1 MFFLQNTKTRTL
13 VLISLFAALTAVGAF
28 IKIPTPVVP
37 FTLQFFFCAF
47 SGLLL
52 GAKSAFYSQ
61 ILYIFIGLAGL
72 PVFTGGGGL
81 MYIFQPTF
89 GYLIG
94 FALCAYLIGHFTDRA
109 EKFHFLTLFAVI
121 VLGLMI
127 VYVFGVLH
135 LYLILNYYLD
145 KDVSL
150 LQSLWIGFLPYITF
164 DVLQSAVIAYIA
176 RRVLPLLRKSGYVQE
191 PRPVAHH

>member
-1 MFFLQNTKTRTL
+1 MQNTKTRTL

-52 GAKSAFYSQ
+52 GAKAAFYSQ

-94 FALCAYLIGHFTDRA
+94 FAFCAYIIGRFTDQA

-176 RRVLPLLRKSGYVQE
+176 RRVLPLLRKSGYIQE
-191 PRPVAHH
+191 PRPVTHH